1 MKKAKTIAKMKRPA
15 AEPAQKQ
22 NTLFVSSLAKGLRVL
37 EAFDEEHQALSLS
50 DLSRLTGLDKSATQ
64 RLANTLH
71 MTGYLLKDDA
81 TKRFT
86 PSHKFL
92 EMAYAYSWSD
102 PVLQLAMPKLIEL
115 SGRLGE
121 TVNMAELSGSDIVY
135 VIRIPCQRTGFGA
148 TLVGR
153 RLPALSTSS
162 GRAMLAALSPAER
175 KICIENWPIRKA
187 TAQTTMDRA
196 VIAGFIDEAAEKGY
210 AIAQGE
216 FMKNEIAVAAPVIG
230 ADGRPVATVQC
241 SVSAYHWTPKK
252 VEREIVPFLVDTA
265 SGITPSLR

>member
-1 MKKAKTIAKMKRPA
+1 MVQA
-15 AEPAQKQ
+15 AQKQ
-22 NTLFVSSLAKGLRVL
+22 DTLFVSSLAKGLRVL
-37 EAFDEEHQALSLS
+37 EAFDEEHQALGLS
-50 DLSRLTGLDKSATQ
+50 DLSRRTGFDKSAIQ

-71 MTGYLLKDDA
+71 QTGYLVKDAA
-81 TKRFT
+81 TKRFR

-102 PVLQLAMPKLIEL
+102 PVVQLSMPKLIEL

-135 VIRIPCQRTGFGA
+135 VIRIPCQRTGFAA

-162 GRAMLAALSPAER
+162 GRAMLAALPPAER
-175 KICIENWPIRKA
+175 RICVENWPIRRI
-187 TAQTTMDRA
+187 TAQTKLDRA
-196 VIAGFIDEAAEKGY
+196 AIGKLVDEAAEKGY

-216 FMKNEIAVAAPVIG
+216 MMMNEIGVSAPVIG

-265 SGITPSLR
+265 SGITPSLS

>member
-1 MKKAKTIAKMKRPA
+1 MEKSESSGEKRRTPA
-15 AEPAQKQ
+15 DPVERQ

-37 EAFDEEHQALSLS
+37 EAFDEEHQALSLG
-50 DLSRLTGLDKSATQ
+50 DLSRRTGLDKSATQ

-71 MTGYLLKDDA
+71 LSGYLTKDEA
-81 TKRFT
+81 TKRFS

-102 PVLQLAMPKLIEL
+102 PVVQLAMPKLIEL

-121 TVNMAELSGSDIVY
+121 TVNMAELSGSDIIY
-135 VIRIPCQRTGFGA
+135 VIRIPCQRTGFAA

-162 GRAMLAALSPAER
+162 GRAMLASLPLAER
-175 KICIENWPIRKA
+175 KACVRSWPIRRF
-187 TAQTTMDRA
+187 TAQTTLDRA
-196 VIAGFIDEAAEKGY
+196 VIGRLIDEASDKGY

-216 FMKNEIAVAAPVIG
+216 MMINEIGVAAPVIG
-230 ADGRPVATVQC
+230 SDGRPVATVQC
-241 SVSAYHWTPKK
+241 SVSAYHWTAKK
-252 VEREIVPFLVDTA
+252 VEREIVPFLLDTA
-265 SGITPSLR
+265 NAITPSMR

>member
-1 MKKAKTIAKMKRPA
+1 MKKRQTTRKAKPSA
-15 AEPAQKQ
+15 AESEPKQ
-22 NTLFVSSLAKGLRVL
+22 NTLFVGSLAKGLRVL
-37 EAFDEEHQALSLS
+37 EAFDEEHQALSLA
-50 DLSRLTGLDKSATQ
+50 DLSRLTGMDKSATQ

-71 MTGYLLKDDA
+71 MTGYLQKDEA
-81 TKRFT
+81 TKRFR

-102 PVLQLAMPKLIEL
+102 PVVQLAMPKLIEL

-135 VIRIPCQRTGFGA
+135 VIRIPCQRTGFAA
-148 TLVGR
+148 TLLGR

-162 GRAMLAALSPAER
+162 GRAMLAALPPAER
-175 KICIENWPIRKA
+175 RACVKNWPLRKI
-187 TAQTTMDRA
+187 TAQTLMDRA
-196 VIAGFIDEAAEKGY
+196 TIGKLIDEAAGKGY

-216 FMKNEIAVAAPVIG
+216 MMMNEIGVAAPVIG

-252 VEREIVPFLVDTA
+252 VEREIVPFLLDTA
-265 SGITPSLR
+265 NAITPSMR

>member
-1 MKKAKTIAKMKRPA
+1 MKKEKTTGKAKRSAAKSGA
-15 AEPAQKQ
+15 KQ
-22 NTLFVSSLAKGLRVL
+22 NTLFVGSLAKGLRVL
-37 EAFDEEHQALSLS
+37 EAFDEEHQALSLA
-50 DLSRLTGLDKSATQ
+50 DLSRLMGMDKSATQ
-64 RLANTLH
+64 RLTNTLH
-71 MTGYLLKDDA
+71 MTGYLLKDEA
-81 TKRFT
+81 TKRFR

-102 PVLQLAMPKLIEL
+102 PVVQLAMPKLIEL

-121 TVNMAELSGSDIVY
+121 TVNMAEFSGSDIVY

-162 GRAMLAALSPAER
+162 GRAMLAALPPAER
-175 KICIENWPIRKA
+175 KICIKNWPIRKA
-187 TAQTTMDRA
+187 TAQTILDRA
-196 VIAGFIDEAAEKGY
+196 AIARIIDEAAEKGF

-216 FMKNEIAVAAPVIG
+216 FMINEIGVAAPVIG

-252 VEREIVPFLVDTA
+252 VEREIVPLLLDTA
-265 SGITPSLR
+265 NAITPNLR

>member
-1 MKKAKTIAKMKRPA
+1 MAQ
-15 AEPAQKQ
+15 PAQKQ

-37 EAFDEEHQALSLS
+37 EAFDEEHHALSLS
-50 DLSRLTGLDKSATQ
+50 ELSRRTGFDKSATQ
-64 RLANTLH
+64 RLANTLFE
-71 MTGYLLKDDA
+71 TGYLVKDAA
-81 TKRFT
+81 TKRFR

-102 PVLQLAMPKLIEL
+102 PLVQLSMPKLIEL

-162 GRAMLAALSPAER
+162 GRAMLAALPPAER
-175 KICIENWPIRKA
+175 KICVKNWPIRRA
-187 TAQTTMDRA
+187 TAQTTLDRA
-196 VIAGFIDEAAEKGY
+196 VIAHFIDEAAEKGY

-216 FMKNEIAVAAPVIG
+216 FMMNEIGVAAPVIG

-241 SVSAYHWTPKK
+241 SVSAYHWTPRK

>member
-1 MKKAKTIAKMKRPA
+1 VAGPT
-15 AEPAQKQ
+15 QKQ

-37 EAFDEEHQALSLS
+37 EAFDEEHHALGLS
-50 DLSRLTGLDKSATQ
+50 DLSRRTGMDKSATQ
-64 RLANTLH
+64 RLANTLL
-71 MTGYLLKDDA
+71 MTGYLVRDDA
-81 TKRFT
+81 TKRFR

-102 PVLQLAMPKLIEL
+102 PLVQLAMPKLIEL

-135 VIRIPCQRTGFGA
+135 VIRIPCQRTGFAA
-148 TLVGR
+148 TLIGR
-153 RLPALSTSS
+153 RAPALSTSS
-162 GRAMLAALSPAER
+162 GRAMLAVLPPAER
-175 KICIENWPIRKA
+175 KVCVENWPLRRF
-187 TAQTTMDRA
+187 TAQTTLDRTA
-196 VIAGFIDEAAEKGY
+196 IARSVEEAAEKGY
-210 AIAQGE
+210 AIIQGE
-216 FMKNEIAVAAPVIG
+216 MMMREIGVAAPVIG